1 MLTLLKVGHLF
12 FSQIKCEAVRTFLK
26 FSRFY
31 FRCSQLFNQ
40 KFSFM
45 EIVLLILTVLVIFS
59 CLSAWFNAAE
69 LDTDDENF

>member
-1 MLTLLKVGHLF
+1 MHEN
-12 FSQIKCEAVRTFLK
+12 FSQIFTFLFPK
-26 FSRFY
+26 FALCLIINSAH
-31 FRCSQLFNQ
+31 
-40 KFSFM
+40 M